1 MATLKELAELV
12 GGTVIGDEGLPILS
26 VAPIDTAGP
35 GEISFI
41 SNPKYL
47 PKLAE
52 SRASAVIVAPGVE
65 AAGKSLLVCRNPY
78 LAFARV
84 LTHLQVRRPE
94 PLGVMPGALVAETA
108 VLGEGV
114 SIHPGA
120 VIGEQVRIG
129 RGTILHPGV
138 VLYQGVVVGEDCILH
153 AGAVVREQCRLG
165 DRVILQPSAVI
176 GADGFGYAPDGNRY
190 VKIPQVGIV
199 ELEDDVEIGACSC
212 IDRAALGVTLIKR
225 GVKIDNLVQVGHNTV
240 IGEDTVIVSQVAIAG
255 SVEIGK
261 HCTFGGQ
268 VAIAGHLKVGDNVMV
283 GGKGGITNN
292 VAPNQV
298 LSGTPAIPHKDWLR
312 ASTSFAKLPEMRKE
326 LARMKSRME
335 ELEQLI
341 KEK

>member
-1 MATLKELAELV
+1 MAKLRELAELV
-12 GGTVIGDEGLPILS
+12 GGTVCGDGEVEIQR
-26 VAPIDTAGP
+26 VATIDAAGP

-47 PKLAE
+47 ARLKDSKA
-52 SRASAVIVAPGVE
+52 AAVIVSPGVE
-65 AAGKSLLVCRNPY
+65 APGMALLVCRNPY
-78 LAFARV
+78 LAFARI
-84 LTHLQVRRPE
+84 LTHLQVRRPQ
-94 PLGVMPGALVAETA
+94 PRGVMTGAQVAATA
-108 VLGEGV
+108 VLGEDV
-114 SIHPGA
+114 TIHPGA
-120 VIGEQVRIG
+120 VVGENVRIG
-129 RGTILHPGV
+129 RGSIVHPGV
-138 VLYQGVVVGEDCILH
+138 VLYEDVVVGQDCILH
-153 AGAVVREQCRLG
+153 AGAIVREQCRLG

-176 GADGFGYAPDGNRY
+176 GADGFGYAPDGRRY

-199 ELEDDVEIGACSC
+199 EIEDDVEIGACTC
-212 IDRAALGVTLIKR
+212 IDRAALGVTRICR
-225 GVKIDNLVQVGHNTV
+225 GVKIDNLVQIGHNTV

-312 ASTSFAKLPEMRKE
+312 ASMSFGKLPEMRKE
-326 LARMKSRME
+326 IARMKRQME
-335 ELEQLI
+335 ALEMLL